1 MSLPNSGWSNKAG
14 TSDRACKCGSWSQ
27 HWVNYAGKS
36 WPAVCSVQGCTNKA
50 TVGGHV
56 VNQGATGERIVP
68 LCDSCN
74 KLGSP
79 FILRDGTMLPSA
91 NRAETCEKKA

>member
-27 HWVNYAGKS
+27 HWVNYSGKS
-36 WPAVCSVQGCTNKA
+36 WPTTCSVQNCNNKA

-56 VNQGATGERIVP
+56 INGAVTGERIVP

-74 KLGSP
+74 KVSSAFSLKGS
-79 FILRDGTMLPSA
+79 ITLPSA
-91 NRAETCEKKA
+91 NRAETCEKA